1 MKKTG
6 MIIGIILGII
16 FVLLAAMY
24 WLTPAGNLPS
34 FMPGFEAGSAVIHIK
49 HGLLA
54 LILGICAFIYA
65 WFASAKKVS

>member
-34 FMPGFEAGSAVIHIK
+34 FMPGFIAGSSTIHFK

>member
-6 MIIGIILGII
+6 TIIGIILGII

-34 FMPGFEAGSAVIHIK
+34 FMPGFEAGSAVIHVK